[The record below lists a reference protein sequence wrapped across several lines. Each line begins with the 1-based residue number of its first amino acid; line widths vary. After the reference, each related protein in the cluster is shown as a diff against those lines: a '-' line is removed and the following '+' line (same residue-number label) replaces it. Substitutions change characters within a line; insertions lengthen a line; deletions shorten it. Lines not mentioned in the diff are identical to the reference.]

1 MDLKTLYREVI
12 VDHYKKPRNSQPL
25 AEPDREAKCKNP
37 SCGDRV
43 TLQLKLDGDSV
54 SDIAFIGTGCAISQA
69 SASMMT
75 QAVKGKAIA
84 DVNGVLAEFRGMIVE
99 GNPEPDAA
107 VLGDLITMQGV
118 AKLHARVK
126 CAMCGWSALEA
137 ALDEQSEEI
146 DMDQDTSMPES
157 KRGGGNY

>member
-12 VDHYKKPRNSQPL
+12 VDHYKKPRNSLPL
-25 AEPDREAKCKNP
+25 TAPDREAKCKNP

-43 TLQLKLDGDSV
+43 TLQLKLDNDSIAE
-54 SDIAFIGTGCAISQA
+54 IAFIGTGCAISQA

-75 QAVKGKAIA
+75 QAIKGKSLA
-84 DVNGVLAEFRGMIVE
+84 DVNSVLAEFRSMIVE
-99 GNPEPDAA
+99 SKPEPDTA

-137 ALDEQSEEI
+137 ALDEQTEEI
-146 DMDQDTSMPES
+146 DMDQDDSMPES
-157 KRGGGNY
+157 RRGAGL